1 MLAIPNLWDKKT
13 GNKMFCQ
20 LIFFKN
26 CQFVYFFARI
36 FMQSAS
42 RGDRLCLVSRALFV
56 CSPLFKPVKGQFRQI
71 AGKGGEIFHQR
82 GSCCLCLSSCCIL
95 SNLLNPVLF
104 SSIKLQESF
113 TEKTKVWKFQ
123 SNYESQK
130 HVGQCLLTD
139 FCNSDLIVCWP
150 HWIVC

>member
-71 AGKGGEIFHQR
+71 AGKGGKIFHQR
-82 GSCCLCLSSCCIL
+82 GSCCCIL
-95 SNLLNPVLF
+95 PNLLNPVLF
-104 SSIKLQESF
+104 SWIKLQERQKSENF
-113 TEKTKVWKFQ
+113 NPTTNPKIMSGPNKVFNIVRYPLESVLSRFSVTEELMMILEV
-123 SNYESQK
+123 
-130 HVGQCLLTD
+130 
-139 FCNSDLIVCWP
+139 
-150 HWIVC
+150 